1 MTGIEKSNL
10 DPWEQE
16 GFTENEWL
24 EEVGKRNFHENI
36 QFYQDQYRDELEG
49 LYQGLLEL
57 AQTNSSAVAKEVI
70 ISTHRELSKTLPPS
84 HPKIETSGW
93 GIYVGWDQEVAAI
106 KNEYLSRFS
115 KLLRAADQA
124 IQKENGTPGVKELP
138 RAQKSISSVLS
149 ALIQDHLQK
158 DPEATK
164 DSLFKAVHVIFENC
178 ARTKKSLT
186 LLGYDWA
193 VTKTDTLNSKGH
205 RDVSYTLEND
215 ASPSNTQSC
224 FRSTIRDKCSKAV
237 KKRQG

>member
-16 GFTENEWL
+16 GFTEDEWL
-24 EEVGKRNFHENI
+24 EEVGKRNFHEGI

-93 GIYVGWDQEVAAI
+93 GIYAGWDQEVAAI

-115 KLLRAADQA
+115 KLLRTADQA

-138 RAQKSISSVLS
+138 RAQKSTSSVLS
-149 ALIQDHLQK
+149 AVIDLQLKENPQISKDDLFQAVLKVFDDHVRSQKELLLLDGEWTFTKGYNFNGKRNREIKYFLQNEM
-158 DPEATK
+158 DP
-164 DSLFKAVHVIFENC
+164 H
-178 ARTKKSLT
+178 KS
-186 LLGYDWA
+186 A
-193 VTKTDTLNSKGH
+193 
-205 RDVSYTLEND
+205 SYL
-215 ASPSNTQSC
+215 
-224 FRSTIRDKCSKAV
+224 RSTIRSKCTKTF
-237 KKRQG
+237 Q